1 MFSALVSDCQPSKT
15 FFLLHYASVNS
26 SCAQSPPPPPPRL
39 LRDIYPLCQSRGW
52 GICKSCAARGPGS
65 CQPQVFD
72 THTVSYQNITTRR
85 ILLELYW
92 KNNQIG
98 PFVKDRKKLKT
109 FVKAYVLD
117 FMHAF
122 LPLIKPE
129 LHSET
134 RKLST

>member
-26 SCAQSPPPPPPRL
+26 SCAQSPPPTPRL

-52 GICKSCAARGPGS
+52 GICKSCAARGPGI
-65 CQPQVFD
+65 CQPRAFD

-85 ILLELYW
+85 ILLKLYW
-92 KNNQIG
+92 KNNQIVG
-98 PFVKDRKKLKT
+98 PFVKDRKKLKR